1 MTDGGQ
7 ILRCSRVAR
16 HGTMKPGVPAVPP
29 LRTATS
35 DADRDRHNERNKAVT
50 RAPARVPPQRR
61 WPRTIQLF
69 GWPTAG
75 EDRQS
80 PHPP

>member
-29 LRTATS
+29 FRTATS

-50 RAPARVPPQRR
+50 RPSVGA
-61 WPRTIQLF
+61 
-69 GWPTAG
+69 TAT
-75 EDRQS
+75 
-80 PHPP
+80 